1 VFNNTGLCGDPVSVG
16 SLGSIGGLYDCW
28 KLGVMVTNGCDGKD
42 GTALGTACP
51 SPSSSPPPSVNTMA
65 SDVNGVVT
73 HTGTVGLLV
82 GALAATLFALPLLI

>member
-1 VFNNTGLCGDPVSVG
+1 VFDNAGLCGDLVSVG
-16 SLGSIGGLYDCW
+16 SLGTYYSEG
-28 KLGVMVTNGCDGKD
+28 NGEGSEGAPLR

-51 SPSSSPPPSVNTMA
+51 SPPPPSINTMSPPPSVNTMA
-65 SDVNGVVT
+65 SDKNGVVT